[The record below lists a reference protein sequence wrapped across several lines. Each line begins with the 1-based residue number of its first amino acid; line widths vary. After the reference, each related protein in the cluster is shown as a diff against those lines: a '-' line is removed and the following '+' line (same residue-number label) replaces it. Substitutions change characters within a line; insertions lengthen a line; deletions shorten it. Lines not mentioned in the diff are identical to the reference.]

1 MWYNTNLWQAMT
13 VPKSTDDRLLK
24 LFSEQ
29 SAPKALGSNN
39 NNNNAGDDDV
49 QIVDRVLAPVNI
61 PGVDTAGQRVLNMCI
76 DRNKSY
82 CLNEQKAH
90 TWSAATHGKF
100 YNEVGAYG

>member
-1 MWYNTNLWQAMT
+1 MT

-29 SAPKALGSNN
+29 STPLSGVAPN
-39 NNNNAGDDDV
+39 NNNNAADDDDDV
-49 QIVDRVLAPVNI
+49 QIVERVLAPVNI

-76 DRNKSY
+76 DNNRSY

-90 TWSAATHGKF
+90 TWTAATHGK
-100 YNEVGAYG
+100 YISRGH